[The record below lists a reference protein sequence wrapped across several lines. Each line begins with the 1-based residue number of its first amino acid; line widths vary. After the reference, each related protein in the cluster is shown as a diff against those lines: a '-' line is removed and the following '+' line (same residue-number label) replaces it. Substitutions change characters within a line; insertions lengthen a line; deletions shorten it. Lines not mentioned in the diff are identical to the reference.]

1 MNNFL
6 VRLKNKSKSSD
17 MRASSS
23 PSPISFILPTDLPL
37 VMFSPHLS
45 TFSKFD

>member
-37 VMFSPHLS
+37 VNVFSTSLY
-45 TFSKFD
+45 FFQI